1 MSLYSFLASVL
12 KLFYKLM
19 FRINIEGIENVTTDG
34 GVIFTP
40 NHKSNFDPPLIACIL
55 PVRLTFMAKEELFK
69 MKIIGFILKKC
80 GAFPIKRGGTDI
92 SAMKSALKI
101 LKDGGNMLIFPEGT
115 RCPENGKILRGK
127 SGAALLAYKSE
138 AKIVPIGIDGS
149 YKFRKKITIRIGK
162 TLDVNS
168 YFTEKPSSAD
178 FQSFTDNMIMEQIRL
193 LAGAEFYD
201 N

>member
-1 MSLYSFLASVL
+1 
-12 KLFYKLM
+12 
-19 FRINIEGIENVTTDG
+19 
-34 GVIFTP
+34 
-40 NHKSNFDPPLIACIL
+40 
-55 PVRLTFMAKEELFK
+55 
-69 MKIIGFILKKC
+69 
-80 GAFPIKRGGTDI
+80 
-92 SAMKSALKI
+92 
-101 LKDGGNMLIFPEGT
+101 MLIFPEGT

-162 TLDVNS
+162 PLDINS